1 MKNNNKQNRGYI
13 FGIVIQPKHL
23 EDANYILPNWNE
35 LSDEKIIEHLEILK
49 FPLKFDVS
57 ELFNLLT
64 FPTLKGNENETV
76 DQRFQFEFAD
86 ETGIPHYQSYIQ
98 LKSLSH
104 VSEVRR
110 IINESLNT
118 FNSVEVIYN
127 KKGIDK
133 YCQKATK
140 YLNENYSGRM
150 FKHSWKIDYLEK
162 KPKLQIVLT
171 NPYPWQKYLKEILNE
186 EADDRSINW
195 CVDTVGNV
203 GKSAFC
209 MAYVSEESTDAIYLA
224 LDNLDRMT
232 LSLVVKVQEYRRR
245 YNKDPRVIM
254 FDFPRNLDVNQ
265 MNRST
270 CLMENVKSG
279 IIETN
284 FGGVQKEIAISNVHV
299 VVFSNQVP
307 DLSILSKDR
316 WLIWRL
322 SGEKY
327 GNVMLPA
334 QTRSL
339 IKDYNSK
346 LRLTKWV
353 NEISV
358 VKRIDMK
365 YDKNKKYLK
374 LNIPIEFFTKFED
387 SENSYTK
394 IMFSEIRE
402 LNNEVRGKLLEYFK
416 NSSKN

>member
-1 MKNNNKQNRGYI
+1 
-13 FGIVIQPKHL
+13 
-23 EDANYILPNWNE
+23 
-35 LSDEKIIEHLEILK
+35 
-49 FPLKFDVS
+49 
-57 ELFNLLT
+57 
-64 FPTLKGNENETV
+64 
-76 DQRFQFEFAD
+76 
-86 ETGIPHYQSYIQ
+86 
-98 LKSLSH
+98 
-104 VSEVRR
+104 
-110 IINESLNT
+110 
-118 FNSVEVIYN
+118 
-127 KKGIDK
+127 
-133 YCQKATK
+133 
-140 YLNENYSGRM
+140 M

-162 KPKLQIVLT
+162 KPKLQVVRS
-171 NPYPWQKYLKEILNE
+171 NPYPWQKYLKDILNE
-186 EADDRSINW
+186 EADDRCINW
-195 CVDTVGNV
+195 CVDTVGHA
-203 GKSAFC
+203 GKSVFC
-209 MAYVSEESTDAIYLA
+209 MAYVSEEPTDAIYLA
-224 LDNLDRMT
+224 LDNLDRRT

-245 YNKDPRVIM
+245 YNKDPRAII

-284 FGGVQKEIAISNVHV
+284 FGGIHKEVAISNVHV

-307 DLSILSKDR
+307 DLSILSRDR

-353 NEISV
+353 NEINV

-365 YDKNKKYLK
+365 DDENKKYLK
-374 LNIPIEFFTKFED
+374 LNIPMEFFMKFEN
-387 SENSYTK
+387 SESSYTK

-402 LNNEVRGKLLEYFK
+402 INNEVRGKLVEYLK